1 MAGLDMQVSDPE
13 TNSALIPTSTAMLI
27 QKEFEVIR
35 QAHLNGAA
43 TEFQIQK
50 MWEYIQHLALKH
62 KQTGAGAKQASDNI
76 QKIVQ
81 GLGEEIGTLGQ
92 LPHGMEQAQT
102 YSRIYFN

>member
-1 MAGLDMQVSDPE
+1 MAQASLFAMQHKLEWMAGLDMQVSDPV
-13 TNSALIPTSTAMLI
+13 TNSALISTSTALLI

-62 KQTGAGAKQASDNI
+62 KQIGAGAKETSDKS
-76 QKIVQ
+76 QRIVQ
-81 GLGEEIGTLGQ
+81 GLGEE
-92 LPHGMEQAQT
+92 M
-102 YSRIYFN
+102 